1 MRPQIILWYTGLI
14 LVLNSVF
21 LFVSTLVSLIYF
33 DSALFPLAYST
44 LIVFLFGIFPIIF
57 VTPTG
62 EMSNKE
68 GLAILIIGW
77 LLSCLFGTIPY
88 VLWGGEF
95 SFTNAWF
102 ESVSGFTTT
111 GSSILTNVEALPNG
125 LLFWRST
132 THWIGGMGI
141 IVFVLA
147 VLPTMGFAGMTLYRS
162 EVSHLTMGKLSFN
175 TRKAAKVLITVYV
188 GLTAVEAFL
197 LILGGMSIFDSVT
210 HSFATIATGGFSV
223 KNESIAYYNSLYF
236 EMVIIAF
243 MIVSGVHFGLL
254 YKTISNRF
262 RNLERAG
269 VVKYYLAIL
278 FIGVV
283 ITTIYTRFSGPFD
296 NIWTS
301 FRYATFQIVSIGTS
315 TGFATS
321 DTNMWPPVA
330 KVLIIFFTFQCACA
344 GSTSGGIKVDRMILF
359 GKTIVKKTRQL
370 LHPHAIIP
378 VNLDGKEITPNALE
392 MSVLYV
398 SLYIFIVF
406 ISTILITLAGV
417 NSTEAFTGSA
427 AAMGNVGPGLGAV
440 GSMGNYSTIPSFGK
454 WVLSGT
460 MLLGRLEIFGFIIFL
475 SRSTWRN

>member
-1 MRPQIILWYTGLI
+1 MRPQIILWYTGLV

-21 LFVSTLVSLIYF
+21 LLISTLISLLTL
-33 DSALFPLAYST
+33 DSALFPLGYST
-44 LIVFLFGIFPIIF
+44 LIVFLFGLFPIIF
-57 VTPTG
+57 VKPNG
-62 EMSNKE
+62 EISNKE
-68 GLAILIIGW
+68 GLVILIMGW

-111 GSSILTNVEALPNG
+111 GASILTNIELLPKG
-125 LLFWRST
+125 LLFWRSA

-162 EVSHLTMGKLSFN
+162 EVSHLTMEKLSFN
-175 TRKAAKVLITVYV
+175 TKKAAKVLISVYA
-188 GLTAVEAFL
+188 GLTLAETFL
-197 LILGGMSIFDSVT
+197 LMMGGMSVFDSIT

-236 EMVIIAF
+236 ETVIIAF
-243 MIVSGVHFGLL
+243 MVVAGIHFGLL
-254 YKTISNRF
+254 YKSISTRF
-262 RNLERAG
+262 RSLERAG

-278 FIGVV
+278 LIGVL
-283 ITTIYTRFSGPFD
+283 ITTIYNRMSGPFD
-296 NIWTS
+296 DIWNS
-301 FRYATFQIVSIGTS
+301 LRYSTFQIVSIGTS
-315 TGFATS
+315 TGFANANS
-321 DTNMWPPVA
+321 NIWPPVA

-344 GSTSGGIKVDRMILF
+344 GSTSGGIKVDRVILF
-359 GKTIVKKTRQL
+359 GKTVIKKTKQL
-370 LHPHAIIP
+370 LHPHAVIP

-406 ISTILITLAGV
+406 ISTLLLTLTGV
-417 NSTEAFTGSA
+417 NSVEAFTGSA
-427 AAMGNVGPGLGAV
+427 AAMGNVGPGLGTV
-440 GSMGNYSTIPSFGK
+440 GSLGNYSMIPMFGK
-454 WVLSGT
+454 WILTAT
-460 MLLGRLEIFGFIIFL
+460 MLLGRLEILGFIIFL
-475 SRSTWRN
+475 SPSTWKH

>member
-1 MRPQIILWYTGLI
+1 MRPRIILWYTGLV

-21 LFVSTLVSLIYF
+21 LLVSTIISLINY

-44 LIVFLFGIFPIIF
+44 LIVFLFGIFPLIF
-57 VTPTG
+57 VTHEG
-62 EMSNKE
+62 EISNKE
-68 GLAILIIGW
+68 GLVILIMGW
-77 LLSCLFGTIPY
+77 LLSCLFGTTPY

-125 LLFWRST
+125 LLFWRSA

-147 VLPTMGFAGMTLYRS
+147 ILPTMGLAGMTLYRS
-162 EVSHLTMGKLSFN
+162 EVSHLTMEKLSFN
-175 TRKAAKVLITVYV
+175 TKKAAKVLISVYI
-188 GLTAVEAFL
+188 GLTIVETFFL
-197 LILGGMSIFDSVT
+197 LLGGMSIFDSVT

-223 KNESIAYYNSLYF
+223 KNESIAHYNNLYF
-236 EMVIIAF
+236 EMVITVF
-243 MIVSGVHFGLL
+243 MVVAGVHFGLL

-262 RNLERAG
+262 KNLERAG
-269 VVKYYLAIL
+269 VVKYYLAML
-278 FIGVV
+278 FIGVI
-283 ITTIYTRFSGPFD
+283 ITAIYARFSGPFD
-296 NIWTS
+296 NFWTS
-301 FRYATFQIVSIGTS
+301 LRYTTFQIVSIGTS
-315 TGFATS
+315 TGFATT
-321 DTNMWPPVA
+321 DTNIWPPVA

-378 VNLDGKEITPNALE
+378 VNLDGKAITPNALE
-392 MSVLYV
+392 MSVLYI

-406 ISTILITLAGV
+406 ISTILITLSGV
-417 NSTEAFTGSA
+417 NAMEAFTGSA
-427 AAMGNVGPGLGAV
+427 AAMGNVGPGLGAI
-440 GSMGNYSTIPSFGK
+440 GSMGNYSTIPDFGK
-454 WVLSGT
+454 WILSGT

-475 SRSTWRN
+475 SRSTWKN